1 MGGAISLLLSW
12 LSDTVRTRNIPL
24 KISKH
29 LHSHNGG
36 MGRGGGDLEKWNPE
50 MQRGTGLTQSP
61 QPGQVRYQPNE
72 PPGVKAAGLVSNVTL
87 KGRATLRRA

>member
-29 LHSHNGG
+29 SHSHNGG
-36 MGRGGGDLEKWNPE
+36 MGGG
-50 MQRGTGLTQSP
+50 
-61 QPGQVRYQPNE
+61 
-72 PPGVKAAGLVSNVTL
+72 
-87 KGRATLRRA
+87 